1 MREGWE
7 PAVDDVSAGGGLQW
21 PKMVVGAEGG
31 ACGNRKRRARSV
43 SPLLELASLKVCFH
57 FQNETEGG
65 EVSPSSPGLSP
76 LQDTDARAPR
86 SLWQGWQ

>member
-1 MREGWE
+1 M
-7 PAVDDVSAGGGLQW
+7 AQDVGT
-21 PKMVVGAEGG
+21 EGG
-31 ACGNRKRRARSV
+31 ARGNRKRRARSV

-76 LQDTDARAPR
+76 LQDTDACAPR